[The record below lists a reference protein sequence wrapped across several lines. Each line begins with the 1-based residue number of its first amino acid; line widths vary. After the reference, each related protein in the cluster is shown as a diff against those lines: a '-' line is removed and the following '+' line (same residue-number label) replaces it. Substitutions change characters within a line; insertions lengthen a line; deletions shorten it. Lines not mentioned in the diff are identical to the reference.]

1 MTTQHRQHTCRRITT
16 AFLPSAGL
24 LALVIAIVAGI
35 LGMHV
40 LTAGHSEHS
49 MAAAAPT
56 AAGGTAAGVTAAGA
70 APAHDGHQ
78 EHERHAEHHKT
89 DAAVD
94 AAPERDSC
102 SGGCTGMHTTAASC
116 TPSAKTGSLSAPLPG
131 TAALGSIFSVATPCP
146 AALWYSYVPASPSPG
161 ELSISRT

>member
-1 MTTQHRQHTCRRITT
+1 MTTPHRKHTCRRITT

-40 LTAGHSEHS
+40 ITAGHSGHS
-49 MAAAAPT
+49 MAGAAAT
-56 AAGGTAAGVTAAGA
+56 APAEAT
-70 APAHDGHQ
+70 PAHDGHQ
-78 EHERHAEHHKT
+78 EQQKHPEHQGT

-102 SGGCTGMHTTAASC
+102 SGSCPGLHTAAASC

-131 TAALGSIFSVATPCP
+131 TAALGSIFSAATAGP
-146 AALWYSYVPASPSPG
+146 ADVWYSYVPASPSPG